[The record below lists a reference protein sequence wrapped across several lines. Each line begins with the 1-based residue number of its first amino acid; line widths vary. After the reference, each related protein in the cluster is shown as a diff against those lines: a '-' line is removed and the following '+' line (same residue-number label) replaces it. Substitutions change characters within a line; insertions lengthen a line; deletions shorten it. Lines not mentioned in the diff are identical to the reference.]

1 MTCKHLIALPLLL
14 LLCFSTAV
22 SSQDKLGHLKSWDGK
37 PTQEVDEKGKITSDF
52 FALPEIRTPLQRLL
66 SRRDYN
72 LVIKTYSVG
81 APLKL
86 MGEFLA
92 TSMCRPHNCGD
103 ERAGFA
109 INLSTGVIYVRM
121 QKGTKERWFVSEGK
135 ASELPTEVQDYIG
148 NPAKKQS

>member
-1 MTCKHLIALPLLL
+1 
-14 LLCFSTAV
+14 LLCFSTVV
-22 SSQDKLGHLKSWDGK
+22 SSQDKLGRLKRWDGK
-37 PTQEVDEKGKITSDF
+37 PTQEIDEKGKVTSDF

-66 SRRDYN
+66 SPSDYN

-86 MGEFLA
+86 MGDFLG

-109 INLSTGVIYVRM
+109 INLSTDVVYVRM
-121 QKGTKERWFVSEGK
+121 QKGTRERWIVSKGT
-135 ASELPTEVQDYIG
+135 ASDLPREVQEYIG
-148 NPAKKQS
+148 DPAKR

>member
-1 MTCKHLIALPLLL
+1 MSRKHLIALPLLL
-14 LLCFSTAV
+14 LCFSTVV
-22 SSQDKLGHLKSWDGK
+22 SSQDKLGHLKRWDGK
-37 PTQEVDEKGKITSDF
+37 PTQEIDEKGKVTSDF

-66 SRRDYN
+66 SPSDYN

-86 MGEFLA
+86 MGDFLG

-109 INLSTGVIYVRM
+109 INLSTEVIYVRM
-121 QKGTKERWFVSEGK
+121 QKGTRERWIVSKGK
-135 ASELPTEVQDYIG
+135 ASDLPREVQDYIG
-148 NPAKKQS
+148 DPAKR